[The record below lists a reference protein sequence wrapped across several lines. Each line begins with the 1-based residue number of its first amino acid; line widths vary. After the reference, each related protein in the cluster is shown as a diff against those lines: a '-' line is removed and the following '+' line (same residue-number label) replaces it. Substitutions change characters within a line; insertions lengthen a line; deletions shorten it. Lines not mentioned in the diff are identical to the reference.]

1 MDKRWIMIL
10 IIIIIAGICGYFI
23 ASSSDTVGNAI
34 VDVNTF
40 TVTVPHNFGIDSTVD
55 ETIFIKRGSNE
66 KVLLKDLG
74 KQDSGLKEYNKKIK
88 SFSKNDDIKI
98 LNNTTTTN
106 GNCKI
111 YMINYE
117 SSSQKNMSNQSMA
130 YLYTYEH
137 TFSVKL
143 TGFSDTDYMNDV
155 LNFIA
160 QTLKPDYKKSQE

>member
-66 KVLLKDLG
+66 KVSLKDLG
-74 KQDSGLKEYNKKIK
+74 KQDSGLKEYN
-88 SFSKNDDIKI
+88 
-98 LNNTTTTN
+98 
-106 GNCKI
+106 
-111 YMINYE
+111 
-117 SSSQKNMSNQSMA
+117 
-130 YLYTYEH
+130 
-137 TFSVKL
+137 
-143 TGFSDTDYMNDV
+143 
-155 LNFIA
+155 
-160 QTLKPDYKKSQE
+160 